1 MRSTSLS
8 YINPRQQSYDTLKNS
23 LDLGPNAAS
32 KFDILNASL
41 RNTVVMAGELI
52 ILGDSSTPSSTSTEA
67 FMMIKAREIHL
78 GLMANGGNS
87 SFIAVHYE
95 TISAMLGYSA
105 LGIGTSTGA
114 WAKRLTQ
121 IQGTLSDIETLYQ
134 QSLGKHS
141 ILSRNEFLT
150 RRRAMFGLLDNQ
162 LKGFAAIGSGLK
174 NTRGVRSMLGISTNS
189 YLRHGEIS
197 GYAQRIDKVA
207 RAAQFMRIGGYVGVG
222 LNIAASGVNI
232 YQACATGREDE
243 CMEAKYVEGGKLVG
257 GIGIGTL
264 SGMAGGAI
272 GKAVCIV
279 GLGVATGGWGLFA
292 CVLLGSAAG
301 GYAGGIKGGALGEG
315 IGQYIYKSHGD

>member
-8 YINPRQQSYDTLKNS
+8 YINPRPQSYDTLKNS

-41 RNTVVMAGELI
+41 RNTVVMPGELI

-78 GLMANGGNS
+78 CLMANGGNS

-114 WAKRLTQ
+114 WAKRLTE

-222 LNIAASGVNI
+222 LNMAASGVNI

-257 GIGIGTL
+257 GIGGGIVGGGIAVGVASSACAVALGVVTGGLGIFACILIGGGL
-264 SGMAGGAI
+264 GGYGGGLAGGH
-272 GKAVCIV
+272 V
-279 GLGVATGGWGLFA
+279 GEITGRYL
-292 CVLLGSAAG
+292 
-301 GYAGGIKGGALGEG
+301 
-315 IGQYIYKSHGD
+315 YK